1 MRERSNGGE
10 HAESRLVQAALDGW
24 QQAKFD
30 MYNPA
35 VPDPV
40 ISFSNDYK
48 EPFYIDVRDW
58 TVHLNLAHS
67 PALDEAGIREFTRS
81 ISHHEL
87 AHYTICPY
95 DGITNGLMLQAAQR
109 VLGPTHAP
117 IACNIVSDLI
127 IEQEL
132 SRRFK
137 DLTAWRFTESVSKVA
152 RDMAG
157 KELSLTW
164 RLIVKAESLVTGQ
177 PVPEEVEHAADFKEV
192 IADAKKIASLV
203 GKNLRDMNAWPS
215 LVASVSRIL
224 KKYVQQDFPVLVAT
238 VDPAPSTNR
247 RDVPGSDDTFIEI
260 PVDVL
265 EQSGDVSKTSDKDNG
280 RMNERTLKQ
289 GRCRRGR
296 GKRGDVPR
304 QEPEKNDTRIL
315 VELAKRSKNVGEFG
329 GPAVAM
335 GLLRVE
341 HVLASWYRSR
351 AAGLIQ
357 VTLMTR
363 RDTGSMPI
371 TPVTWRLGDPV
382 ETLDPTLTLL
392 NSPLIIP
399 NFTTRKWEQVMQ
411 TGLVPEKNYPDFLIV
426 IDSSGSM
433 GWHPD
438 SDHAKGEY
446 DTALV
451 AAFAAV
457 HFARLKGIQLAAIN
471 FSGNW
476 RECEWT
482 RDVSAIERTLLEYE
496 GDGTV
501 LPTRAVI
508 KLAKQNGRPTLVFII
523 SDAGLYDW
531 QSEMQPLAALMERG
545 HKIIFF
551 LIGGRAA
558 DLQKKRFT
566 EFMAQGGCIYCIRNV
581 RNLIG
586 LVVDEIKRAY
596 SPNDGT

>member
-382 ETLDPTLTLL
+382 ETLDLALTLL
-392 NSPLIIP
+392 NSPLI
-399 NFTTRKWEQVMQ
+399 
-411 TGLVPEKNYPDFLIV
+411 
-426 IDSSGSM
+426 
-433 GWHPD
+433 
-438 SDHAKGEY
+438 
-446 DTALV
+446 
-451 AAFAAV
+451 
-457 HFARLKGIQLAAIN
+457 
-471 FSGNW
+471 
-476 RECEWT
+476 
-482 RDVSAIERTLLEYE
+482 
-496 GDGTV
+496 
-501 LPTRAVI
+501 
-508 KLAKQNGRPTLVFII
+508 
-523 SDAGLYDW
+523 
-531 QSEMQPLAALMERG
+531 
-545 HKIIFF
+545 
-551 LIGGRAA
+551 
-558 DLQKKRFT
+558 
-566 EFMAQGGCIYCIRNV
+566 
-581 RNLIG
+581 
-586 LVVDEIKRAY
+586 
-596 SPNDGT
+596 